1 MPEPVLTYS
10 HVDVSFNGDTVVH
23 DVSFSL
29 APGEILGI
37 VGESGSGKST
47 LLRAAMGL
55 LGPTGLVTRGDIWF
69 RGADGAK
76 LDIPELSGE
85 ELRRV
90 RGAGIGMVFQDAGAS
105 LAPIR
110 TIGAQIVESLRAH
123 GSVSADEARARALA
137 LFDSLGFEDAERIW
151 GSYPFELSG
160 GMNQRAGI
168 AIAMLLEPRVLLAD
182 EPTSA
187 LDVAVQKQAIQELRG
202 LRDIFGTSIVVV
214 THDIG
219 VVEAMADAVLVM
231 NEGQVV
237 EHGSAER
244 VLGHPQQEYT
254 KCLLA
259 AVPRLRRTPRVT
271 EAKKEAAA

>member
-29 APGEILGI
+29 APGEILGV

-69 RGADGAK
+69 RGADGSR
-76 LDIPELSGE
+76 LDIPDLAGE

-123 GSVSADEARARALA
+123 GSVSADEARTRALA

-151 GSYPFELSG
+151 DSYPFELSG

-202 LRDIFGTSIVVV
+202 LRDGFGTAIVVV

-219 VVEAMADAVLVM
+219 VIEAMADAVLVM
-231 NEGQVV
+231 NEGRVV
-237 EHGSAER
+237 EHGVAER
-244 VLGHPQQEYT
+244 VLQHPQQEYT
-254 KCLLA
+254 KRLLA
-259 AVPRLRRTPRVT
+259 AVPRLRRAPRPVANREV
-271 EAKKEAAA
+271 EA